1 MASKT
6 QLCNLAL
13 VRLGANTVVN
23 IATDSTSQ
31 ANLCNILFDDLA
43 DEVMAE
49 GSWTSTIRR
58 VALAQTTNTPAF
70 GYTYEYQL
78 PVDPKALKIL
88 EVNHIKAGDI
98 DYAIEDDKL
107 LTDNDTISIRYVAR
121 LTDTEDW
128 DIYLQRAFVAR
139 LASELAYPLTG
150 DDRKAQLEFERYR
163 IFVQEGLALN
173 GQQGSKQQLISDDL
187 IDVR

>member
-23 IATDSTSQ
+23 IATDSTSE
-31 ANLCNILFDDLA
+31 ANACNILFDDIA

-58 VALAQTTNTPAF
+58 VALAQTTNTPAYGF
-70 GYTYEYQL
+70 TEEFQL
-78 PVDPKALKIL
+78 PVDPKLLKIL
-88 EVNHIKAGDI
+88 SINDFKPGDI
-98 DYAIEDDKL
+98 LYAIEDDKL
-107 LTDNDTISIRYVAR
+107 LSNNSTISIRYVAQ

-139 LASELAYPLTG
+139 LSSELAYLITG
-150 DDRKAQLEFERYR
+150 DNAKAKGEFERYQL
-163 IFVQEGLALN
+163 FLHQGLALN
-173 GQQGSKQQLISDDL
+173 GQQGSKQQVVSDDL